1 MRVTGSWSRT
11 RSVVVLFVLVASAC
25 ATQMEQPE
33 EEGPVDNPSG
43 GTGGDAA
50 GAMSMGGSLDAMMG
64 MGGSLPMGGVMNGGT
79 GGGAGMSAGGT
90 AGKGMG
96 GKAGSG
102 GANSMGG
109 KGGGA
114 GTTMT
119 TGGASNMGGSGGKA
133 GSGSMAGRGGASAA
147 GTGSGGR
154 GSGGISNGGRASG
167 GMSGSSVGGIGGGS
181 AGTSGQKCVTWT
193 MAPQSS
199 GNIGNSAACFDV
211 TGTVA
216 GWQVSNL
223 GMRTLT
229 VNGKA
234 ATPPTVPAADAD
246 GHRIFQFTAPP
257 SGDDIGKNCSW
268 SYW

>member
-1 MRVTGSWSRT
+1 
-11 RSVVVLFVLVASAC
+11 VLAVLVASAC

-33 EEGPVDNPSG
+33 GNAPVDDPTG
-43 GTGGDAA
+43 GTGGDTAA
-50 GAMSMGGSLDAMMG
+50 TAGMSMGGSLDQMG

-79 GGGAGMSAGGT
+79 GGAAMGGT
-90 AGKGMG
+90 AGKGAG
-96 GKAGSG
+96 GSAGKGAG
-102 GANSMGG
+102 GANTMGG

-114 GTTMT
+114 GMT
-119 TGGASNMGGSGGKA
+119 AMGGSGGA
-133 GSGSMAGRGGASAA
+133 GGSAGKGTGGVNTMGGKGGGAGMSA
-147 GTGSGGR
+147 GGR
-154 GSGGISNGGRASG
+154 GSGGVSMGGRAQG
-167 GMSGSSVGGIGGGS
+167 GMAGAAGGG
-181 AGTSGQKCVTWT
+181 AGTSGMMCVKWT
-193 MAPQSS
+193 AAPQSS

-234 ATPPTVPAADAD
+234 AMPPTVPAADAD
-246 GHRIFQFTAPP
+246 GHRIFSFTAPP
-257 SGDDIGKNCSW
+257 AGDDIGKNCSW

>member
-11 RSVVVLFVLVASAC
+11 RSVVVLAVLVASAC

-33 EEGPVDNPSG
+33 EEGPVESPTG

-50 GAMSMGGSLDAMMG
+50 GTMSMGGSLDAMMG
-64 MGGSLPMGGVMNGGT
+64 MGGTLPMGGVMNGGT
-79 GGGAGMSAGGT
+79 GGSVAGTGAGGT

-96 GKAGSG
+96 GKAGTGNG
-102 GANSMGG
+102 GANATGG

-114 GTTMT
+114 GMTMMT
-119 TGGASNMGGSGGKA
+119 TGGTGGKA
-133 GSGSMAGRGGASAA
+133 GSGGRAGGGTGGATAGGAS
-147 GTGSGGR
+147 GR
-154 GSGGISNGGRASG
+154 GSGGLSNGGRSSG
-167 GMSGSSVGGIGGGS
+167 GTSGASVGGMGGGS

-193 MAPQSS
+193 TAPQSS

-211 TGTVA
+211 SGTMA

-223 GMRTLT
+223 GERTLL

-234 ATPPTVPAADAD
+234 AMPPTVPAAVD
-246 GHRIFQFTAPP
+246 GHRIFEFSIPP
-257 SGDDIGKNCSW
+257 QGDDIGKNCSW